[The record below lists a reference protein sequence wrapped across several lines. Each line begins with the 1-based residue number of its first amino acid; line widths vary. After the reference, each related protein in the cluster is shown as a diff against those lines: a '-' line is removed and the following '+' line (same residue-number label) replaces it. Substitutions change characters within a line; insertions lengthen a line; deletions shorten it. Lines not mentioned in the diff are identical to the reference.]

1 MDDLGEEEEDSS
13 EARLLQTIGILNKT
27 AIAESLDHFLTFRLW
42 SKAIIG
48 LPLQLMKG
56 CFGDFLRFSQ
66 WLIGEKFSHP
76 NIDPPLWHSR
86 VLGFFTDYIWMALAL
101 FDHLHPM
108 LTFDTCGRVVMDAD
122 VELGRE
128 WDRFLDAGLLSVW
141 ALHSPHEIIEKGIPI
156 LIDLWKKKGVKESE
170 TGGEKEKERDDR
182 EKESED
188 DKEEEGEKI
197 TEERERKEKEAAS
210 HQEERSSSAPPMT
223 RLFED
228 LNFDG
233 FDFVYDPK
241 FAEIAD
247 FIERH
252 QPDGIKTLRM
262 HTCSRISAPTLSR
275 FLSPSLTVLEL
286 IDTPFPNS
294 LFAIMCSQCVR
305 LQRLVLD
312 VRQSSYAPDNWLEM
326 IMENMKDLRELETDQ
341 EIHPKATHNKE
352 TLLAPLEV
360 LRFSDQRGVL
370 AAGYSMPN
378 LWSLH
383 VFGDYIDKTAPNIGR
398 FVALRRL
405 AFRSTNFERRE
416 VVDHMEK
423 MCSELARGCPFLE
436 ELDLTPLPVTPHHLE
451 TLASTGKITNLLKL
465 SINMVK
471 NFTTHEEGPEYETT
485 FMRTVAQKFPS
496 LKHLSID
503 CSGVFER
510 QGEVLLGLCGGG
522 NIEAG
527 TPPLRLESLF
537 VGSNYDGIREWLKV
551 LRFFRGSLKKISPLP
566 RDTTDEHVEELC
578 EVLHYVEYL
587 NLSITGLSVEG
598 VKKLVSSM
606 WCLKSIELPTR
617 LSEDSNLDW
626 LELVMAEM
634 SLTVEKVIAQESWTT
649 GEHGLCVPVTSW
661 PRLLELRK
669 GGKPVILEIRSHANS
684 FAKVKL
690 TAALGP
696 EDDTIDKR
704 DSLSVIVASGDPVHS
719 QLLLLQKLHRCTV

>member
-275 FLSPSLTVLEL
+275 FLSPSLTTLEL
-286 IDTPFPNS
+286 NFTLYADVFPE
-294 LFAIMCSQCVR
+294 ICRCVNLR
-305 LQRLVLD
+305 RLVIDNFGQTL
-312 VRQSSYAPDNWLEM
+312 PDNWLEM

-360 LRFSDQRGVL
+360 LRCADPEGLL

-378 LWSLH
+378 LRSL
-383 VFGDYIDKTAPNIGR
+383 DILADSLDNSAPNIGR
-398 FVALRRL
+398 CVALRRL
-405 AFRSTNFERRE
+405 VIRARFTNQY
-416 VVDHMEK
+416 VVEGVETV
-423 MCSELARGCPFLE
+423 CSELARGCSFLE
-436 ELDLTPLPVTPHHLE
+436 ELDLTPFPVTPHHLE

-465 SINMVK
+465 SIQMIVNVD
-471 NFTTHEEGPEYETT
+471 TREEGPEYETT

-496 LKHLSID
+496 LKHLSIEYRLT
-503 CSGVFER
+503 ER
-510 QGEVLLGLCGGG
+510 QGEVLLGLCGGEH
-522 NIEAG
+522 IEAG
-527 TPPLRLESLF
+527 TPPLRLESLC
-537 VGSNYDGIREWLKV
+537 VNNTDDGIREWLKV

-578 EVLHYVEYL
+578 EVLDSLENP
-587 NLSITGLSVEG
+587 NLVHTQLSVAG
-598 VKKLVSSM
+598 VKRL
-606 WCLKSIELPTR
+606 LPFLRNAKSIDLPFL
-617 LSEDSNLDW
+617 LSQDSNLGW
-626 LELVMAEM
+626 LPGLVSELPP
-634 SLTVEKVIAQESWTT
+634 SVERVGLHEPWTT
-649 GEHGLCVPVTSW
+649 NSYGNAEPISR
-661 PRLLELRK
+661 PKLLEQRK
-669 GGKPVILEIRSHANS
+669 GDTPVFIEIKAHLHSVS
-684 FAKVKL
+684 KVKL
-690 TAALGP
+690 TSALGS

-704 DSLSVIVASGDPVHS
+704 DSLNVANAHYENEYYLWK
-719 QLLLLQKLHRCTV
+719 QLRLLQRILTYERS